1 MQTTQIKKRL
11 TFGFGFTLG
20 LLVVLLLV
28 GLTTMEFMQQ
38 QLKDIVQNH
47 NVKSELVSAMRQAEK
62 ERTLILYRLMNLADP
77 KDRDLEIKRFNDLY
91 KQFAVARNSLLSM
104 GVTEKERDLLD
115 KQSELSRKAVS
126 LQDQVINL
134 LVIGDLTEARS
145 VLYGRALDAEEQV
158 LALLDDLLN
167 LQKNASQSAESKA
180 TENHENSRLLMI
192 VIGIAVLLVGFAVAV
207 VVIDRTMQAE
217 ASLFHQKEQAQVTLH
232 SIGEGVITTNAEGK
246 IEYINP
252 VAQQLTGWT
261 PENAKGQELMAV
273 FSIVDEEGETP
284 KLNPVLKAIQ
294 EKVIVN
300 SNEAM
305 LLFREGGRHYAIEYT
320 AAPIYD
326 AENTVTGAV
335 LVFRNITAMRNLAHQ
350 LTHQAMH
357 DSLTGLINRREFEKR
372 LERALR
378 LSRANNQRHVLCYM
392 DLDLFKVVNDTC
404 GHIAGDELLKQVSRL
419 LHQKVRKSDTLARLG
434 GDEFGLLF
442 FNCGLDKAI
451 DVVNSLRKA
460 VKEYRFVWGDTVFE
474 IGVSI
479 GVVEITAQ
487 SGGITH
493 IMSAA
498 DTACF
503 VAKDLG
509 RNRYH
514 LFQPDDA
521 ELAMRRSEMLWLP
534 RIQKALKNGDFE
546 LFFQKIQALHPEHG
560 QYRHNEILIR
570 MIDEQGHFL
579 LPKAFIPIAERYDLM
594 PEIDRW
600 VIKATF
606 KQLQFT
612 PKNKQ
617 QIWTI
622 NLSGQ
627 TLTDAHFYQFVL
639 EEAERYQIN
648 PTCICFEVTET
659 AAVANLSSASE
670 LILQLKEAGFRFAL
684 DDFGSGLSSFSYLKN
699 LPVEYLKID
708 GSFVRDMMQSPI
720 NTAMVESINEIG
732 HIMGLKTIAEFVEN
746 EFINE
751 KLKKLKVDFV
761 QGYGI
766 HKPEPF
772 NQYAG
777 LTDSFKLS
785 TSQVPQEIAPNPTT
799 H

>member
-1 MQTTQIKKRL
+1 MARLAINRAFMQATHIKKRL
-11 TFGFGFTLG
+11 IFGFGFTLAL
-20 LLVVLLLV
+20 LLVLLAV
-28 GLTTMEFMQQ
+28 GLTTMAFMQQ

-47 NVKSELVSAMRQAEK
+47 NVKSELVSQMRQTEK
-62 ERTLILYRLMNLADP
+62 ERTIILYRLMNLVDP
-77 KDRDLEIKRFNDLY
+77 QSRDSDIKKFNELY
-91 KQFAVARNSLLSM
+91 KQFSVARSSLLSL
-104 GVTEKERDLLD
+104 GVTPHEKALLD
-115 KQSELSRKAVS
+115 KQSERSRQAVS
-126 LQDQVINL
+126 LQDQVINN
-134 LVIGDLTEARS
+134 LVNGNLDQARS
-145 VLYGRALDAEEQV
+145 VLYDKALLTEEQV
-158 LALLDDLLN
+158 LNVLDELLV
-167 LQKNASQSAESKA
+167 LQKNASQNAQSKA
-180 TENHENSRLLMI
+180 TENYENARLLMI
-192 VIGIAVLLVGFAVAV
+192 VIGIAVLLVGLAVAI

-246 IEYINP
+246 IIYINP
-252 VAQQLTGWT
+252 VTQQLTGWSS
-261 PENAKGQELMAV
+261 ENAKGQDLMTV
-273 FSIVDEEGETP
+273 FSIVDEEGATP
-284 KLNPVLKAIQ
+284 KLDPVLKAIQ

-305 LLFREGGRHYAIEYT
+305 LLFREGGRHYAVEYT
-320 AAPIYD
+320 AAPIHD
-326 AENTVTGAV
+326 VADTVTGAV

-350 LTHQAMH
+350 LSHQAMH

-378 LSRANNQRHVLCYM
+378 LSRSSNQRHVLCYM

-419 LHQKVRKSDTLARLG
+419 LHKKVRKTDTLARLG

-442 FNCGLDKAI
+442 FNCGLDKAL
-451 DVVNSLRKA
+451 DVVNALRKA
-460 VKEYRFVWGDTVFE
+460 VKEYRFVWGDTAYE

-479 GVVEITAQ
+479 GVVEVTAQ

-509 RNRYH
+509 RNRFH

-521 ELAMRRSEMLWLP
+521 ELTLRRSEMLWLP
-534 RIQKALKNGDFE
+534 RIQKALQNGDFE
-546 LFFQKIQALHPEHG
+546 LFFQRIQPVNLG
-560 QYRHNEILIR
+560 QYKILHNEILVR
-570 MIDEQGHFL
+570 MIDEQSNFL
-579 LPKAFIPIAERYDLM
+579 LPKAFIPVAERYDLM

-600 VIKATF
+600 VIAATF
-606 KQLQFT
+606 KQLQHS
-612 PKNKQ
+612 PKANQ

-627 TLTDAHFYQFVL
+627 TLTDANFYQFVL
-639 EEAERYQIN
+639 QQTERYKIN
-648 PTCICFEVTET
+648 PTSICFEVTET

-708 GSFVRDMMQSPI
+708 GSFVRDMAKDPI

-761 QGYGI
+761 QGYAI

-772 NQYAG
+772 NLHSG
-777 LTDSFKLS
+777 
-785 TSQVPQEIAPNPTT
+785 VVEIV

>member
-1 MQTTQIKKRL
+1 MQASDIKKRL
-11 TFGFGFTLG
+11 MFGFGFTLTL
-20 LLVVLLLV
+20 LLVLLAV
-28 GLTTMEFMQQ
+28 GLTTMAFMQQ
-38 QLKDIVQNH
+38 QLKDIVHTH
-47 NVKSELVSAMRQAEK
+47 NVKSELVSEMRQAEK
-62 ERTLILYRLMNLADP
+62 ERTIILYRLMNLVEP
-77 KDRDLEIKRFNDLY
+77 QSRDTDIKHFNDLY
-91 KQFAVARNSLLSM
+91 KQFAVARNSLLSL
-104 GVTEKERDLLD
+104 GVTAREKELLD
-115 KQSELSRKAVS
+115 TQSERSRQAVS
-126 LQDQVINL
+126 LQDQVINH
-134 LVIGDLTEARS
+134 LVNGNLNLART
-145 VLYGRALDAEEQV
+145 VLYDNALQAEEQV
-158 LALLDDLLN
+158 LKVLDELLV
-167 LQKNASQSAESKA
+167 LQKNASQSAQSEA
-180 TENHENSRLLMI
+180 TQNYENARLLMI
-192 VIGIAVLLVGFAVAV
+192 VIGIAVLLVGLAVAI

-217 ASLFHQKEQAQVTLH
+217 ANLFHQKEQAQVTLH

-246 IEYINP
+246 IIYINP
-252 VAQQLTGWT
+252 VAQQLTGWSS
-261 PENAKGQELMAV
+261 ENAKGQELMTV

-284 KLNPVLKAIQ
+284 KLDPVLKAIQ

-305 LLFREGGRHYAIEYT
+305 LLFREGGRHYAVEYT
-320 AAPIYD
+320 AAPIRD
-326 AENTVTGAV
+326 AADAVTGAV

-350 LTHQAMH
+350 LSHQAMH

-372 LERALR
+372 MERALR
-378 LSRANNQRHVLCYM
+378 LSRSSNQRHVLCYM

-419 LHQKVRKSDTLARLG
+419 LHQKVRKTDTLARLG

-442 FNCGLDKAI
+442 FNCGLEKAL
-451 DVVNSLRKA
+451 DVVNALRKA
-460 VKEYRFVWGDTVFE
+460 VKEYRFVWGDTAYE

-479 GVVEITAQ
+479 GVVEVTAQ

-521 ELAMRRSEMLWLP
+521 ELTLRRSEMLWLP

-546 LFFQKIQALHPEHG
+546 LFFQRIQPLDASQHK
-560 QYRHNEILIR
+560 QKHNEILIR
-570 MIDEQGHFL
+570 MIDEQSHFL
-579 LPKAFIPIAERYDLM
+579 LPKAFIPVAERYDLM

-600 VIKATF
+600 VIEATF
-606 KQLQFT
+606 KNLQYKT
-612 PKNKQ
+612 KNNQ

-627 TLTDAHFYQFVL
+627 TLTDAYFYQFVV
-639 EEAERYQIN
+639 EQTERFNIQ
-648 PTCICFEVTET
+648 PSAICFEVTET
-659 AAVANLSSASE
+659 AAVANLSCASE
-670 LILQLKEAGFRFAL
+670 LILQLKAAGFRFAL

-708 GSFVRDMMQSPI
+708 GSFVRDMVQDPI

-761 QGYGI
+761 QGFGI

-772 NQYAG
+772 NLHAG
-777 LTDSFKLS
+777 LVEK
-785 TSQVPQEIAPNPTT
+785 I

>member
-1 MQTTQIKKRL
+1 MAQLTTNWAFMQATHIKKRL
-11 TFGFGFTLG
+11 IFGFGFTLAL
-20 LLVVLLLV
+20 LLVLLAV
-28 GLTTMEFMQQ
+28 GLTTMAFMQQ

-47 NVKSELVSAMRQAEK
+47 NVKSELVSQMRQAEK
-62 ERTLILYRLMNLADP
+62 ERTIILYRLMNLVDP
-77 KDRDLEIKRFNDLY
+77 QSRDSDIKQFNELY
-91 KQFAVARNSLLSM
+91 KQFSVARSSLLSL
-104 GVTEKERDLLD
+104 GVTPQEKALLD
-115 KQSELSRKAVS
+115 KQSDRSRQAVS
-126 LQDQVINL
+126 LQDQVINY
-134 LVIGDLTEARS
+134 LVNGNLDQARS
-145 VLYGRALDAEEQV
+145 VLYDKALLAEEQV
-158 LALLDDLLN
+158 LNVLDELLA
-167 LQKNASQSAESKA
+167 LQKNASQNAQSEA
-180 TENHENSRLLMI
+180 TQNYENARLLMI
-192 VIGIAVLLVGFAVAV
+192 VIGVAVLLVGLAVAI

-232 SIGEGVITTNAEGK
+232 SIGEGVITTNADGK
-246 IEYINP
+246 IIYINP
-252 VAQQLTGWT
+252 VAQQLTGWSS
-261 PENAKGQELMAV
+261 ENAKGQELMTV
-273 FSIVDEEGETP
+273 FSIVDEEGSTP
-284 KLNPVLKAIQ
+284 KLDPVLKAIQ

-305 LLFREGGRHYAIEYT
+305 LLFREGGKHYAVEYT
-320 AAPIYD
+320 AAPIRD
-326 AENTVTGAV
+326 AADAVTGAV

-350 LTHQAMH
+350 LSHQAMH

-378 LSRANNQRHVLCYM
+378 LSRSSNQRHVLCYM

-419 LHQKVRKSDTLARLG
+419 LHQKVRKTDTLARLG

-442 FNCGLDKAI
+442 FNCGLDKAL
-451 DVVNSLRKA
+451 DVVNVLRKA
-460 VKEYRFVWGDTVFE
+460 VKEYRFVWGDTAYE

-479 GVVEITAQ
+479 GVVEVTAQ

-514 LFQPDDA
+514 LFQPDDV
-521 ELAMRRSEMLWLP
+521 ELTLRRSEMLWLP
-534 RIQKALKNGDFE
+534 RIQKALQDGDFE
-546 LFFQKIQALHPEHG
+546 LFYQRIQPVNMGQHKFQ
-560 QYRHNEILIR
+560 HNEILVR
-570 MIDEQGHFL
+570 MIDEQSHFL
-579 LPKAFIPIAERYDLM
+579 LPKAFIPVAERYDLM

-600 VIKATF
+600 VIEATF
-606 KQLQFT
+606 KQLQYG
-612 PKNKQ
+612 PKNCQ
-617 QIWTI
+617 QIWAI

-639 EEAERYQIN
+639 EQAEQYQIN
-648 PTCICFEVTET
+648 PTSICFEITET

-708 GSFVRDMMQSPI
+708 GSFVRDMVQDPI

-751 KLKKLKVDFV
+751 KLRKLKVDFV

-772 NQYAG
+772 NFHAG
-777 LTDSFKLS
+777 IVEK
-785 TSQVPQEIAPNPTT
+785 V

>member
-1 MQTTQIKKRL
+1 MQATDIKKRL
-11 TFGFGFTLG
+11 TFGFGFTLAL
-20 LLVVLLLV
+20 LLVLLVV
-28 GLTTMEFMQQ
+28 GLTTMAFMQQ
-38 QLKDIVQNH
+38 QLKDIVQTH
-47 NVKSELVSAMRQAEK
+47 NVKSELVSEMRQVEK
-62 ERTLILYRLMNLADP
+62 ERTIILYRLMNQVDPQSRDAD
-77 KDRDLEIKRFNDLY
+77 IKHFNELY
-91 KQFAVARNSLLSM
+91 KQFSVARNSLLSL
-104 GVTEKERDLLD
+104 GVTSQEKALLD
-115 KQSELSRKAVS
+115 VQSERSRRAVS
-126 LQDQVINL
+126 LQDQVINH
-134 LVIGDLTEARS
+134 LVNGDLNKARS
-145 VLYGRALDAEEQV
+145 ILYDKALNAEEQV
-158 LALLDDLLN
+158 LRVLEELLV
-167 LQKNASQSAESKA
+167 LQKNASQSAQSKT
-180 TENHENSRLLMI
+180 TENYEHARLLMI
-192 VIGIAVLLVGFAVAV
+192 VIGIAVLLVGLAVAI

-232 SIGEGVITTNAEGK
+232 SIGEGVITTNADGK
-246 IEYINP
+246 IIYINP
-252 VAQQLTGWT
+252 VAQQLTGWSS
-261 PENAKGQELMAV
+261 EYAKGQELMTV
-273 FSIVDEEGETP
+273 FSIVDEEGATP
-284 KLNPVLKAIQ
+284 KLDPVLKAIQ

-305 LLFREGGRHYAIEYT
+305 LLFREGGKHYAVEYT
-320 AAPIYD
+320 AAPIRD
-326 AENTVTGAV
+326 AVDTVTGAV

-350 LTHQAMH
+350 LSHQAMH

-378 LSRANNQRHVLCYM
+378 LSRSSNQRHVLCYM

-419 LHQKVRKSDTLARLG
+419 LHQKVRKTDTLARLG

-442 FNCGLDKAI
+442 FNCGLEKAL
-451 DVVNSLRKA
+451 DVVNALRKA
-460 VKEYRFVWGDTVFE
+460 VKEYRFVWGDTAYE

-521 ELAMRRSEMLWLP
+521 ELTLRRSEMLWLP

-546 LFFQKIQALHPEHG
+546 LFFQRIQPLNLSH
-560 QYRHNEILIR
+560 RKNVHNEILIR
-570 MIDEQGHFL
+570 MIDEQSNFV
-579 LPKAFIPIAERYDLM
+579 LPKAFIPVAERYDLM
-594 PEIDRW
+594 PDIDRW
-600 VIKATF
+600 VIEATF
-606 KQLQFT
+606 KQLQFSSKT
-612 PKNKQ
+612 SQ

-627 TLTDAHFYQFVL
+627 TLTDAYFYQFVL
-639 EEAERYQIN
+639 EQTEQYQIN
-648 PTCICFEVTET
+648 PSMICFEVTET

-708 GSFVRDMMQSPI
+708 GSFVRDMVQDPI

-751 KLKKLKVDFV
+751 KLKKLEVDFV

-772 NQYAG
+772 NLYAS
-777 LTDSFKLS
+777 LVEK
-785 TSQVPQEIAPNPTT
+785 V

>member
-1 MQTTQIKKRL
+1 MQATHIKKRL
-11 TFGFGFTLG
+11 IFGFGFTLAL
-20 LLVVLLLV
+20 LLVLLAV
-28 GLTTMEFMQQ
+28 GLTTMAYMQQ

-47 NVKSELVSAMRQAEK
+47 NVKSELVSEMRQVEK
-62 ERTLILYRLMNLADP
+62 DRTIILYRLMNLVEP
-77 KDRDLEIKRFNDLY
+77 QSRDLDIKRFNDLY
-91 KQFAVARNSLLSM
+91 KQFSVARSSLLSM
-104 GVTEKERDLLD
+104 GVNSEEKTLLD
-115 KQSELSRKAVS
+115 RQSERSRRAVS
-126 LQDQVINL
+126 LQDQVINY
-134 LVIGDLTEARS
+134 LVNGNLPRARDVLYDKALQEEQGVLS
-145 VLYGRALDAEEQV
+145 VLDEL
-158 LALLDDLLN
+158 LAL
-167 LQKNASQSAESKA
+167 QKSASQNAQSKA
-180 TENHENSRLLMI
+180 SENYENARLLMI
-192 VIGIAVLLVGFAVAV
+192 VIGIAVLLVGLAVAV

-232 SIGEGVITTNAEGK
+232 SIGEGVITTDADGR
-246 IEYINP
+246 IIYINP
-252 VAQQLTGWT
+252 VAQQLTGWSLD
-261 PENAKGQELMAV
+261 NAKGQELMAV
-273 FSIVDEEGETP
+273 FSIVDEEGESP
-284 KLNPVLKAIQ
+284 NLNPVLKAIQ

-305 LLFREGGRHYAIEYT
+305 LLFREGGRHYAVEYT
-320 AAPIYD
+320 AAPIRD
-326 AENTVTGAV
+326 AEDVVTGAV

-350 LTHQAMH
+350 LSHQAMH

-378 LSRANNQRHVLCYM
+378 LSRSSNQRHVLCYM

-419 LHQKVRKSDTLARLG
+419 FHTKVRKTDTLARLG

-442 FNCGLDKAI
+442 FNCGLDKAL
-451 DVVNSLRKA
+451 DVVNVLRKA
-460 VKEYRFVWGDTVFE
+460 VKEYRFVWGDTVYE

-487 SGGITH
+487 TGGITH

-514 LFQPDDA
+514 LYQPEDA
-521 ELAMRRSEMLWLP
+521 ELSLRRSQMLWLP
-534 RIQKALKNGDFE
+534 RIQKALQYGDFE
-546 LFFQKIQALHPEHG
+546 LFYQKIQPLDTAANKI
-560 QYRHNEILIR
+560 QHNEILIR
-570 MIDEQGHFL
+570 MIDEQSHFL
-579 LPKAFIPIAERYDLM
+579 LPKAFIPVAEHYDLM
-594 PEIDRW
+594 PDIDRW
-600 VIKATF
+600 VVQAAF

-612 PKNKQ
+612 PKTDQ

-627 TLTDAHFYQFVL
+627 TLTDALFYQFVV
-639 EEAERYQIN
+639 EQKDRYCIN
-648 PTCICFEVTET
+648 PTSICFEVTET

-670 LILQLKEAGFRFAL
+670 LILKLKEVGFRFAL

-708 GSFVRDMMQSPI
+708 GSFVRDMVQDPI

-746 EFINE
+746 DFINE

-772 NQYAG
+772 NLYTG
-777 LTDSFKLS
+777 LAEK
-785 TSQVPQEIAPNPTT
+785 V

>member
-1 MQTTQIKKRL
+1 
-11 TFGFGFTLG
+11 
-20 LLVVLLLV
+20 
-28 GLTTMEFMQQ
+28 
-38 QLKDIVQNH
+38 
-47 NVKSELVSAMRQAEK
+47 
-62 ERTLILYRLMNLADP
+62 
-77 KDRDLEIKRFNDLY
+77 
-91 KQFAVARNSLLSM
+91 
-104 GVTEKERDLLD
+104 
-115 KQSELSRKAVS
+115 
-126 LQDQVINL
+126 
-134 LVIGDLTEARS
+134 
-145 VLYGRALDAEEQV
+145 
-158 LALLDDLLN
+158 
-167 LQKNASQSAESKA
+167 
-180 TENHENSRLLMI
+180 
-192 VIGIAVLLVGFAVAV
+192 
-207 VVIDRTMQAE
+207 
-217 ASLFHQKEQAQVTLH
+217 
-232 SIGEGVITTNAEGK
+232 
-246 IEYINP
+246 
-252 VAQQLTGWT
+252 
-261 PENAKGQELMAV
+261 
-273 FSIVDEEGETP
+273 
-284 KLNPVLKAIQ
+284 
-294 EKVIVN
+294 
-300 SNEAM
+300 
-305 LLFREGGRHYAIEYT
+305 
-320 AAPIYD
+320 
-326 AENTVTGAV
+326 
-335 LVFRNITAMRNLAHQ
+335 
-350 LTHQAMH
+350 
-357 DSLTGLINRREFEKR
+357 
-372 LERALR
+372 
-378 LSRANNQRHVLCYM
+378 
-392 DLDLFKVVNDTC
+392 
-404 GHIAGDELLKQVSRL
+404 
-419 LHQKVRKSDTLARLG
+419 
-434 GDEFGLLF
+434 
-442 FNCGLDKAI
+442 
-451 DVVNSLRKA
+451 
-460 VKEYRFVWGDTVFE
+460 
-474 IGVSI
+474 
-479 GVVEITAQ
+479 
-487 SGGITH
+487 
-493 IMSAA
+493 
-498 DTACF
+498 
-503 VAKDLG
+503 
-509 RNRYH
+509 
-514 LFQPDDA
+514 
-521 ELAMRRSEMLWLP
+521 
-534 RIQKALKNGDFE
+534 
-546 LFFQKIQALHPEHG
+546 LFFQKIQAIHPEPG
-560 QYRHNEILIR
+560 QSRHNEILIR

-785 TSQVPQEIAPNPTT
+785 TSPAPQESAPNPTT